1 MQFDPKV
8 SFWLGVV
15 VTALIG
21 IGGGTVSL
29 THAVP
34 PDWIPTVVAWC
45 NIPRPRPFNEQ
56 AGTGHVCG
64 RVVRRND
71 RAVGAPFHRC

>member
-1 MQFDPKV
+1 MRFDPKI
-8 SFWLGVV
+8 SFWLGVF

-34 PDWIPTVVAWC
+34 PDWIPTVV
-45 NIPRPRPFNEQ
+45 
-56 AGTGHVCG
+56 
-64 RVVRRND
+64 
-71 RAVGAPFHRC
+71 GATSCRSSAPPCSLP